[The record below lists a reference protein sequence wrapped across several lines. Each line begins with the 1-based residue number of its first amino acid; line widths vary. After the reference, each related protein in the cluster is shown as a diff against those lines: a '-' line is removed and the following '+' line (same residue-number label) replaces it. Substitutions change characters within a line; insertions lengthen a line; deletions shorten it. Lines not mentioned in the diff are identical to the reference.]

1 MELFDTPRQLTTVH
15 LLGPAGRH
23 PLRVLPMATSSRQPP
38 CSGLSPAAQLLPH
51 LSVIDPDQ
59 CRGIDQS
66 SGIPSRLPSA
76 PTFGPLRG
84 PPSGL
89 GARPPVAG
97 GSRRG
102 VTLQNANLTRR
113 IPAPALMDASDA
125 DSQTDSQT
133 SANEPILKDAS
144 PRADPRTGLT
154 WQSTQRHQLIL
165 SFLQDHSVSEFVTA
179 VQERY
184 PHPST
189 TATWLGAALGALPRA
204 QIYGFRRSF
213 VPADVAVIK
222 NAIRAAKRN
231 LRLTASVAT
240 PGIPLQTISE
250 ALQHP
255 NLPPAHKLFLALQI
269 LTGGHRATSI
279 ENIQIRDVV
288 DPAAMTPDFRPKP
301 FADTPV
307 TTPTV
312 DLAIIFRDTKTAAT
326 IGTYAL
332 HLSVTAELAVM
343 IKQLLRLSAQ
353 NQAHLPSHK
362 QFLFGPS
369 KALIRRQC
377 GQLLPAR
384 PLRRTLLRML
394 CGPMG
399 ISPEDA
405 LLFSR
410 HTTVKQLRTY
420 LGAGV
425 VADKDRAVTTG
436 ISALIPSMI
445 PELL

>member
-1 MELFDTPRQLTTVH
+1 MDTNSQ
-15 LLGPAGRH
+15 
-23 PLRVLPMATSSRQPP
+23 QPP
-38 CSGLSPAAQLLPH
+38 RRGTSPWHLPFAQLFPNLPEI
-51 LSVIDPDQ
+51 VPDQ
-59 CRGIDQS
+59 CRGIGQC
-66 SGIPSRLPSA
+66 GGTLSRLQRSR
-76 PTFGPLRG
+76 TFGPTMDL
-84 PPSGL
+84 PSGV
-89 GARPPVAG
+89 AAPPPDAS
-97 GSRRG
+97 GSRLC
-102 VTLQNANLTRR
+102 TSLPNKNLMRLF
-113 IPAPALMDASDA
+113 PAPALMDTSEA
-125 DSQTDSQT
+125 DTQSNSQPSM
-133 SANEPILKDAS
+133 NEPPLTETS
-144 PRADPRTGLT
+144 SRADPRTGLT
-154 WQSTQRHQLIL
+154 WQSTLRHRQIL
-165 SFLQDHSVSEFVTA
+165 SFLQDHSVSEFVAA

-204 QIYGFRRSF
+204 QLYGYRRSF
-213 VPADVAVIK
+213 GLADVVILK

-231 LRLTASVAT
+231 QRLTASVST
-240 PGIPLQTISE
+240 PGIPLHTISA

-255 NLPPAHKLFLALQI
+255 NLPSAHKLFLALQI

-288 DPAAMTPDFRPKP
+288 DPVSLTPDFRPKP
-301 FADTPV
+301 FAETPV

-312 DLAIIFRDTKTAAT
+312 DLAIIFRDTKTASV
-326 IGTYAL
+326 IGIYAL
-332 HLSVTAELAVM
+332 HISVTADLAAM
-343 IKQLLRLSAQ
+343 IKQLLRLSGK

-369 KALIRRQC
+369 KSLIRRQC

-399 ISPEDA
+399 VPPEDA

-436 ISALIPSMI
+436 ISALIPSLI